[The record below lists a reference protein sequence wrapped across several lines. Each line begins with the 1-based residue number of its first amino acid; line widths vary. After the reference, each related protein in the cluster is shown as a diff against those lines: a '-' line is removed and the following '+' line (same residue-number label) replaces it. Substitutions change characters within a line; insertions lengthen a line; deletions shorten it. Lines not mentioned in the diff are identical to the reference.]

1 MMWLYILFCGCFYI
15 GASLDEIPKGFFKQM
30 LFVIS
35 CFIEGM
41 IGAPMAIGAAV
52 WLYIKH
58 NDK

>member
-15 GASLDEIPKGFFKQM
+15 GASLDEIPKGGFKKM

-41 IGAPMAIGAAV
+41 VGTPMAIGTAV
-52 WLYIKH
+52 WLYIKN